1 MAATREPQ
9 VDVFEIVIT
18 LRVPIDLEK
27 PETLTDAM
35 TTSNKIASD
44 LMKLGHVKRNS
55 QLKKV
60 RARDMQQAATA
71 PAQKA
76 AE

>member
-1 MAATREPQ
+1 MASREAQ

-18 LRVPIDLEK
+18 LRVPISLDK
-27 PETLTDAM
+27 PETLTQAM
-35 TTSNKIASD
+35 EQSNKIASD
-44 LMKLGHVKRNS
+44 LMKLGDVKRRS

-60 RARDMQQAATA
+60 RARDMQPTGSPAT
-71 PAQKA
+71 QKA